1 MSFIK
6 INADLN
12 ISLTSD
18 LDLILSLLLS
28 RSTSTSAAAK
38 SALPSI
44 PKQRRFKPHT
54 STSLKART
62 RLRPQP
68 SRECRRIPYK
78 EIREE
83 EGEIVGLGGRGGEGF
98 EEWECDLE
106 RR

>member
-12 ISLTSD
+12 FSLTSD
-18 LDLILSLLLS
+18 LDLTLSLS
-28 RSTSTSAAAK
+28 RSTSTSPAAK
-38 SALPSI
+38 SALASTSQ
-44 PKQRRFKPHT
+44 QRLFKPHT
-54 STSLKART
+54 STSLKAQT

-68 SRECRRIPYK
+68 SREHRRTPYK

-98 EEWECDLE
+98 EEWEYYLE
-106 RR
+106 RW